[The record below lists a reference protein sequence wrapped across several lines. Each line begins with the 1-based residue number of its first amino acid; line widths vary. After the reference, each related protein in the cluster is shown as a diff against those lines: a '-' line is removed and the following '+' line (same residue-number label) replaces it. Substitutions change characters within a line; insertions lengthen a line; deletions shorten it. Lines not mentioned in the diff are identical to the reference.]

1 MRSINEVSS
10 LLKMQ
15 KVPITKACK
24 VKHYLKIEDKNKFC
38 EEYAE
43 IINKHLEDYK
53 GLGGYIPLV
62 FLDLLIVKYYTDISV
77 EMTYECYDTL
87 MGAGIIGEITKEIKD
102 EYSLM
107 MKLVLANM
115 TASKE

>member
-1 MRSINEVSS
+1 MRSISEVSS

-24 VKHYLKIEDKNKFC
+24 FKHYLKIDDKNKFC
-38 EEYAE
+38 EEYVE
-43 IINKHLEDYK
+43 IINKHSEDFK

-77 EMTYECYDTL
+77 EMTYECYDSL
-87 MGAGIIGEITKEIKD
+87 MENGIIGEITKEIKD

-115 TASKE
+115 NASKE